1 MLGNLI
7 EANFSTLSFHLRAWC
22 LIALIAVQ
30 VGCNNAAP
38 SGKGPG
44 RGGFGAFPAT
54 PVTVAT
60 AEMRDVPVQVRQIG
74 AVEAVSVIAV
84 KAQIGGELTK
94 VLFREGDDVRTGQ
107 QLFEIDPRP
116 YQQAIDQA
124 QAAIA
129 KDEAL
134 IAQAQ
139 ANLAR
144 DTVQT
149 ANAKEQAE
157 RYAALA
163 KDGLISKDQN
173 STYQT
178 TFNSQNESL
187 RADEAAINS
196 AKASLN
202 VDKAA
207 LETAK
212 LNLAYC
218 SISSPID
225 GRAGS
230 LLVQAG
236 NLVKAND
243 TGALVNI
250 NQLQPVYV
258 TFSAPEQLLPEIRR
272 YNAQHTLT
280 VRGTGVANGAV
291 TATGQLSF
299 IDNTVDSTTGTIK
312 LKATFPN
319 DDHALW
325 PGQFITV
332 VMTLRTLNHA
342 TVIPSEAIQSGQKGQ
357 FAFIV
362 KPDQTVETRQVTVGQ
377 TIDNQIVVESGIS
390 PGETVVTDGQ
400 LRLFPGAHIRIA
412 QDAKAD

>member
-1 MLGNLI
+1 VLYFPRALVASMLVL
-7 EANFSTLSFHLRAWC
+7 C
-22 LIALIAVQ
+22 LI
-30 VGCNNAAP
+30 GCRQQD
-38 SGKGPG
+38 GKSNKAK
-44 RGGFGAFPAT
+44 GGVPPT
-54 PVTVAT
+54 PVTVAQ
-60 AEMRDVPVQVRQIG
+60 AQARDIPIQIRQIG
-74 AVEAVSVIAV
+74 SVEPVAVIAV
-84 KAQIGGELTK
+84 KAQISGELNQVFFK
-94 VLFREGDDVRTGQ
+94 EGQEIKKGD

-116 YQQAIDQA
+116 YQQALDQA
-124 QAAIA
+124 QAALQKDIA
-129 KDEAL
+129 L
-134 IAQAQ
+134 VAQAE

-144 DTVQT
+144 DKAQA
-149 ANAKEQAE
+149 ANAKQQAK
-157 RYAALA
+157 RYDQLA
-163 KDGLISKDQN
+163 TEGVISKDQN
-173 STYQT
+173 DTYQT
-178 TFNSQNESL
+178 TSQVSDEAV
-187 RADEAAINS
+187 RADQAAINS
-196 AKASLN
+196 AQAS
-202 VDKAA
+202 VVSDRSAI
-207 LETAK
+207 ETAK
-212 LNLAYC
+212 LNLSYC
-218 SISSPID
+218 YIRSPID

-230 LLVQAG
+230 LLLQAG

-243 TGALVNI
+243 TTALVNI

-332 VMTLRTLNHA
+332 VMTLRTLDHA
-342 TVIPSEAIQSGQKGQ
+342 TVVPSEAIQSGQKGQ
-357 FAFIV
+357 FAFVV
-362 KPDQTVETRQVTVGQ
+362 KPDQTVETRPVTVGQ

-400 LRLFPGAHIRIA
+400 LRLFPGARIRIA
-412 QDAKAD
+412 PAAKADAGA

>member
-1 MLGNLI
+1 MLR
-7 EANFSTLSFHLRAWC
+7 FPRAPVATPLLVCLVVC
-22 LIALIAVQ
+22 LI
-30 VGCNNAAP
+30 GCTQQN
-38 SGKGPG
+38 GKSNRTKGVVP
-44 RGGFGAFPAT
+44 PT
-54 PVTVAT
+54 PVTVAQ
-60 AEMRDVPVQVRQIG
+60 AQARDIPIQIRQIG
-74 AVEAVSVIAV
+74 SVEPVAVIAV
-84 KAQIGGELTK
+84 KAQISGELNQVFFK
-94 VLFREGDDVRTGQ
+94 EGQEIKKGD

-116 YQQAIDQA
+116 YQQALDQA
-124 QAAIA
+124 QAALQKDIA
-129 KDEAL
+129 L
-134 IAQAQ
+134 VAQAE

-144 DTVQT
+144 DKAQA
-149 ANAKEQAE
+149 ANAKQQAK
-157 RYAALA
+157 RYDQLA
-163 KDGLISKDQN
+163 TEGVISKDQN
-173 STYQT
+173 DTYQT
-178 TFNSQNESL
+178 TSQVSDEAV
-187 RADEAAINS
+187 RADLAAINS
-196 AKASLN
+196 AQAS
-202 VDKAA
+202 VVSDRSAI
-207 LETAK
+207 ETAK
-212 LNLAYC
+212 LNLSYC
-218 SISSPID
+218 YIRSPID

-230 LLVQAG
+230 LLLQAG

-243 TGALVNI
+243 TTALVNI

-332 VMTLRTLNHA
+332 VMTLRTLDHA
-342 TVIPSEAIQSGQKGQ
+342 TVVPSEAIQSGQKGQ
-357 FAFIV
+357 FAFVV

-400 LRLFPGAHIRIA
+400 LRLFPGARIRIA
-412 QDAKAD
+412 PAAKADAGA

>member
-1 MLGNLI
+1 ML
-7 EANFSTLSFHLRAWC
+7 C
-22 LIALIAVQ
+22 LI
-30 VGCNNAAP
+30 GCAQQD
-38 SGKGPG
+38 GKSN
-44 RGGFGAFPAT
+44 RAKGGVPPT
-54 PVTVAT
+54 PVTVAQ
-60 AEMRDVPVQVRQIG
+60 AQARDIPIQIRQIG
-74 AVEAVSVIAV
+74 SVEPVAVIAV
-84 KAQIGGELTK
+84 KAQISGELNQVFFK
-94 VLFREGDDVRTGQ
+94 EGQEIKKGD

-116 YQQAIDQA
+116 YQQALDQA
-124 QAAIA
+124 QAALEKDIA
-129 KDEAL
+129 L
-134 IAQAQ
+134 VAQAE

-144 DTVQT
+144 DKAQA
-149 ANAKEQAE
+149 ANAKQQAK
-157 RYAALA
+157 RYDQLA
-163 KDGLISKDQN
+163 TEGVISKDQN
-173 STYQT
+173 DTYQT
-178 TFNSQNESL
+178 TSQVSDEAV
-187 RADEAAINS
+187 RADQAAINS
-196 AKASLN
+196 AQAS
-202 VDKAA
+202 VVSDRSAI
-207 LETAK
+207 ETAK
-212 LNLAYC
+212 LNLSYC
-218 SISSPID
+218 YIRSPID

-230 LLVQAG
+230 LLLQAG

-243 TGALVNI
+243 TTALVNI

-272 YNAQHTLT
+272 YNAEHTLT

-332 VMTLRTLNHA
+332 VMTLRTLDHA
-342 TVIPSEAIQSGQKGQ
+342 TVVPSEAIQSGQKGQ
-357 FAFIV
+357 FAFVV

-400 LRLFPGAHIRIA
+400 LRLFPGARIRIA
-412 QDAKAD
+412 PAAKADAGA